1 MMMLKA
7 LGIKRYPNVFHGAT
21 TFYAL
26 FFLQILRMSDNG
38 SKNRKVPFS
47 RTAAADW
54 RVVASKHKLTAT
66 TNFPKFEWFV
76 YMAAMFEHGNASW
89 NLGVSLEDE
98 RRIGPPFSVV
108 GAYHKLFLSFLLQK
122 IVINLAFILGPLF

>member
-1 MMMLKA
+1 
-7 LGIKRYPNVFHGAT
+7 
-21 TFYAL
+21 
-26 FFLQILRMSDNG
+26 MSDNG

-89 NLGVSLEDE
+89 NFGSFSRRRKANWAPFFSSGSL
-98 RRIGPPFSVV
+98 SQT
-108 GAYHKLFLSFLLQK
+108 LSFFSIAKDRYQ
-122 IVINLAFILGPLF
+122 FSFYFGPTVLTPRSTMKLKHSYETCTHVCVEF